1 LTKEFRTLN
10 CKVCEKRKK
19 FQLLTR
25 RYRNNHDDGY
35 TNDIYMEMW
44 KCSIG
49 HILEIKGK
57 LDGSSLANHPVWD
70 IDRDVD
76 AYRVYPTN
84 EDYDACNG

>member
-1 LTKEFRTLN
+1 
-10 CKVCEKRKK
+10 
-19 FQLLTR
+19 
-25 RYRNNHDDGY
+25 
-35 TNDIYMEMW
+35 MW